1 MTRPRASGSP
11 ISWTG
16 SGPSTP
22 ATSRPTGCVILPST
36 SGACCSRWTSSASPP
51 SGAPDAPEPGGK
63 DKEQGT
69 EQEGVQPVSRMPRV
83 SIAGGSVGGLT
94 AALVLRDA
102 GCDVRVFERSPAA
115 LQARGAGI
123 AALDTTLDYLLT
135 RGGFQATDVCSS
147 TGWIRFLNRDGSVQ
161 HEQRHRYR
169 FSSWNTIYRSLL
181 SLLDADR
188 YQLGTGVPG
197 FAERDGT
204 VTVPFGPGVRTSQHG
219 GQQAQADLLVCA
231 DGVGSSARARLLPAV
246 RPAYSGY
253 VAWRGTVPE
262 HDLSPGARTILGD
275 ALTYQVLPDSH
286 ILVYPIPAL
295 DGSVTE
301 GNRLINIVGYVNVGQ
316 GAPLDALMTGRDGV
330 RRPVSLPPGAATDA
344 AVTRMRQAAKDQ
356 LAGPIAEAVVSAA
369 EPFVQVVSDIE
380 GPRMAV
386 GRICLIGDA
395 AFAVRPHAAAGTA
408 KAAADGWA
416 LAEERTAADGDVPA
430 ALAAWERRQ
439 LGLGRDLLARCRE
452 IGDSSQFLGTFR
464 PRDPR
469 LIFGLYGPGN

>member
-1 MTRPRASGSP
+1 
-11 ISWTG
+11 
-16 SGPSTP
+16 
-22 ATSRPTGCVILPST
+22 
-36 SGACCSRWTSSASPP
+36 
-51 SGAPDAPEPGGK
+51 
-63 DKEQGT
+63 
-69 EQEGVQPVSRMPRV
+69 MPRV

-102 GCDVRVFERSPAA
+102 GCDVQVFERSSTA

-123 AALDTTLDYLLT
+123 AALDTTLDYLLK
-135 RGGFQATDVCSS
+135 RGGFEVTDVCSS

-181 SLLDADR
+181 SLLDAGR
-188 YQLGTGVPG
+188 YQLGTEVTG
-197 FAERDGT
+197 FAERHGT
-204 VTVPFGPGVRTSQHG
+204 VTVTLGPGPRASRRTSQR
-219 GQQAQADLLVCA
+219 AESDLLVCA
-231 DGVGSSARARLLPAV
+231 DGVGSPARARLLPAV

-262 HDLSPGARTILGD
+262 QDLSPGTRKILGD
-275 ALTYQVLPDSH
+275 ALTYQVLPRSH

-301 GNRLINIVGYVNVGQ
+301 GDRLINIVWYVNVAP

-330 RRPVSLPPGAATDA
+330 RRPVSLPPGAATEP
-344 AVTRMRQAAKDQ
+344 AVTGMRQTARDQ
-356 LAGPIAEAVVSAA
+356 LAEPIAEAVVSAA
-369 EPFVQVVSDIE
+369 EPFVQVVTDI
-380 GPRMAV
+380 GVPRMV
-386 GRICLIGDA
+386 FGRICLIGDA

-416 LAEERTAADGDVPA
+416 LAEELTAAAGDVPA

-439 LGLGRDLLARCRE
+439 LALGRDLLARCRE

-464 PRDPR
+464 PGDPR
-469 LIFGLYGPGN
+469 LIFGLYGPGH